1 MKRCGVRPSVRP
13 SVCPI
18 RPLQLNRVERVG
30 HTAIE
35 REEKTLSS
43 YRDDID
49 RTRWLTSQHVERLS
63 TADDFRPPR
72 IVVSIAASRCAL
84 SLRLATCGR
93 HTVQWNRDT
102 SNMCGHMWRYMSL
115 CRACT
120 LSDTCR
126 ATCLGMCPCLSVH
139 MTRDTCGGI

>member
-115 CRACT
+115 SCVHIVGHMSRHV
-120 LSDTCR
+120 S
-126 ATCLGMCPCLSVH
+126 GNVSVLISSH
-139 MTRDTCGGI
+139 D